1 MLIVLKA
8 IDDKKLKNHLSC
20 LSYFRLRSDCSGD
33 FGDGTA
39 IINFKQII

>member
-1 MLIVLKA
+1 MLICIMV
-8 IDDKKLKNHLSC
+8 IDDKNHLSC

-39 IINFKQII
+39 IINFKQIVY

>member
-1 MLIVLKA
+1 MLICKA
-8 IDDKKLKNHLSC
+8 INDKKLKNHLSC

-39 IINFKQII
+39 IISLNK